1 MKLRMQHTVRR
12 NFRAL
17 PERLEVAEFGHET
30 LSIIAMRVS
39 NPDCASVG
47 INR

>member
-17 PERLEVAEFGHET
+17 PERLEVAESGHET
-30 LSIIAMRVS
+30 LSIIAMCVG
-39 NPDCASVG
+39 NPDCLPAG
-47 INR
+47 IYC